1 MFIPFLVPLW
11 SCKQVNLLFLID
23 NNAIFMLGTEEGC
36 YSTWFTAVCSIL
48 KFRSCI
54 KVFRGAKILVE
65 VNDGPSV

>member
-1 MFIPFLVPLW
+1 
-11 SCKQVNLLFLID
+11 
-23 NNAIFMLGTEEGC
+23 MLGTEEGC

-54 KVFRGAKILVE
+54 KVFRGAKILAE